1 MLRHRW
7 LPRAMAGVVALALG
21 AWLVPPLLEEEMIEA
36 SVVFDEVG
44 DLVEQGHVRF
54 ADVPVGT
61 IGGVRLTEDHR
72 AEVALRIDPDAD
84 LPPDAVAVLRMTS
97 LLGERYVDLVADP
110 EDGAPIEDGAVLP
123 GAFESDIELL
133 VDAGSDLLGAM
144 SADHVARTIEVG
156 ARTLDGRGDLLGEL
170 VEDLGDYVG
179 ELERGRSE
187 LTRFLDSGERLTAAL
202 APDAEAN
209 AAALEDL
216 ADLSEVLA
224 DEEERLVGALDELAG
239 TAEVGARIVGDNRDS
254 LDDLL
259 RRVSRFSAEVLR
271 FDQALENLL
280 LWLPRHNIHVPGGVV
295 AEFTQVLNDFTIC
308 GYNDEP
314 ENPANACDPPNP
326 GQPNDPAPGYVVDEC
341 ILYHVNCQ
349 GYPDGAVPYRGDLEE
364 ERTTAEERQRK
375 VDQAR
380 DTVEYRREPR
390 RPAPE
395 GLR

>member
-1 MLRHRW
+1 MMTPTW
-7 LPRAMAGVVALALG
+7 MPRAIAGVVALALG
-21 AWLVPPLLEEEMIEA
+21 AWFVPPMLEDDMIEA

-61 IGGVRLTEDHR
+61 IGEIALTEDHR
-72 AEVALRIDPDAD
+72 AEVTIHVERDATV
-84 LPPDAVAVLRMTS
+84 PSNATAVLRMTS

-110 EDGAPIEDGAVLP
+110 DDGVPVEDGAVLP

-133 VDAGSDLLGAM
+133 VGAGSDLLGAVT
-144 SADHVARTIEVG
+144 ADHVARTIEVG

-170 VEDLGDYVG
+170 VEDLGDYLS
-179 ELERGRSE
+179 ELEQGRDE
-187 LTRFLDSGERLTAAL
+187 VTRFIDSGERLTSTL
-202 APDAEAN
+202 APDAELN
-209 AAALEDL
+209 AAAMEDL
-216 ADLSEVLA
+216 ADLTGVLA
-224 DEEERLVGALDELAG
+224 EEEERLVGALDELSG
-239 TAEVGARIVGDNRDS
+239 TAEVGARIISDNRQS

-259 RRVSRFSAEVLR
+259 ARLSRFSAEVLR
-271 FDQALENLL
+271 IDQALENLL

-295 AEFTQVLNDFTIC
+295 GEMSQVLNDFTIC

-314 ENPANACDPPNP
+314 DNPANSCDPPNP

-341 ILYHVNCQ
+341 ILYHVNCD
-349 GYPDGAVPYRGDLEE
+349 GYPDGATPYRGDVEE
-364 ERTTAEERQRK
+364 QRTTPEERQRK
-375 VDQAR
+375 VDQAQ
-380 DTVEYRREPR
+380 DSVDHRREPR